1 MSTQKTAWLIVAC
14 CLLLFA
20 SEGLAQEEL
29 PDPPRWY
36 VNREIDPITDKKR
49 VFTSLRGRIVDTMTR
64 DGAITGVP
72 TLSISCNTRG
82 TWFVRSPQGDLY
94 KNFHLDVYIPSPVL
108 RPEFDPANPNRP
120 PMDLLMEM
128 VDRDVIVR
136 LTARN
141 QKLSVGGGVT
151 SLAGETPCPSMLIK
165 RNTNRMRFSNDW
177 PRVRT
182 TNWPCARWTT
192 T

>member
-1 MSTQKTAWLIVAC
+1 MSAIDVAMRTSLRRQAPPLPSGLAIPRTTAREWWGSLTPSGRTWPDRRRANIRDRLPCVRIQQIATGVILSPVMSTQKTAWLIVAC

-94 KNFHLDVYIPSPVL
+94 
-108 RPEFDPANPNRP
+108 PELCTDS
-120 PMDLLMEM
+120 LCECGC
-128 VDRDVIVR
+128 VR
-136 LTARN
+136 
-141 QKLSVGGGVT
+141 SG
-151 SLAGETPCPSMLIK
+151 LAVV
-165 RNTNRMRFSNDW
+165 
-177 PRVRT
+177 VR
-182 TNWPCARWTT
+182 W
-192 T
+192 